1 MPHVPDSVFQR
12 DCVCFGKGSKS
23 EMLLA
28 CQAEKQQLANLHVPL
43 QAVLERIGR

>member
-1 MPHVPDSVFQR
+1 MLPCVPEGLCMFW
-12 DCVCFGKGSKS
+12 CKGSKS

-28 CQAEKQQLANLHVPL
+28 CQAEKQRLANLHVPL